1 MVTQSLEANVEA
13 SYHTPPALRIVFAGS
28 SVPLHNRLFYPVANR
43 YSMAHRMILVC
54 GPDWP
59 RAHYSESPHP
69 TARSPRL
76 ETSTL
81 LMVVLP
87 PPMTSQSTSCSFSRL
102 FASPVCG
109 LAWRKGRMRMMVLS
123 GMKVRL
129 IIWLDGS
136 IAPCFFT
143 LELPSE
149 GANATSLLH
158 TLALAVHFAVR
169 STPTGNRRPCH
180 VRLLP
185 QL

>member
-123 GMKVRL
+123 GMKK
-129 IIWLDGS
+129 
-136 IAPCFFT
+136 APTPPHCCT
-143 LELPSE
+143 HLRSQS
-149 GANATSLLH
+149 TSLCAQPPLGTAGH
-158 TLALAVHFAVR
+158 ATCASSH
-169 STPTGNRRPCH
+169 NCRRQIPLSH
-180 VRLLP
+180 IHHY
-185 QL
+185 